1 MIRHRDFI
9 RVGDFYFS
17 AVGYSRG
24 SSVRCLLRYVPS
36 DEGDRLNSE
45 GRRYKKLSHAE
56 ALRYPLFEEFK
67 RNGVFFVP
75 MDVVDEIYRPDERL
89 EEVCERDGVVAR
101 LADFFRLRRMGVTGS
116 RLIGLSKGDSDVDFV
131 AYGFKNF
138 EKGRLKIK
146 EGFEEGTLDPPDL
159 VKVYE
164 RRKVNLPFEV
174 FRVHEERKFNKAKID
189 GVNFDLLF
197 VRENETPPIPEEM
210 GVKMGTATILA
221 EVTDSRFAF
230 DYPACYFVDHPEIE
244 AVLSYTHTF
253 IGQAFEGEVLE
264 ARGVLEEID
273 GKLYLIVGTL
283 RESENEYIVS
293 MNLLKS
299 FNLEREFAIWKVKT
313 FKR

>member
-17 AVGYSRG
+17 AVGYSYG
-24 SSVRCLLRYVPS
+24 DFVRCLLRYVPS
-36 DEGDRLNSE
+36 DEGDRLLE
-45 GRRYKKLSHAE
+45 GKRYKKLSHAE

-67 RNGVFFVP
+67 MNGVFFVP
-75 MDVVDEIYRPDERL
+75 IDVVDEIYRPDERL
-89 EEVCERDGVVAR
+89 EEVCERDGTVSK
-101 LADFFRLRRMGVTGS
+101 LADFFGLKRMGVTGS
-116 RLIGLSKGDSDVDFV
+116 RLIGLSREDSDVDFV
-131 AYGFKNF
+131 AYGLKNF
-138 EKGRLKIK
+138 EEGRLKIK
-146 EGFEEGTLDPPDL
+146 EGLEDGSLDPPDL

-197 VRENETPPIPEEM
+197 VRESESSPIPEVI
-210 GVKMGTATILA
+210 GVKIGTATISA

-253 IGQAFEGEVLE
+253 VGQAFEGEVLE
-264 ARGVLEEID
+264 ARGVLEEIK

-283 RESENEYIVS
+283 RESEGEYIVS
-293 MNLLKS
+293 MDLLKS